1 MRILVEIL
9 KSSTIEIMELTL
21 KASEKLV
28 ELLEREDRD
37 DLSLRVS
44 VSPGGCSGLRYSLYF
59 DTVEQPD
66 DTVID
71 SLGKKVVIDKM
82 SAPYLLNAVL
92 DYYDELNRQG
102 FSIDNPDAPGSCACG
117 DSFS

>member
-1 MRILVEIL
+1 
-9 KSSTIEIMELTL
+9 MELTA
-21 KASEKLV
+21 KASAKLF
-28 ELLEREDRD
+28 ELLEREQRG

-59 DTVEQPD
+59 DNIEHPD

-82 SAPYLLNAVL
+82 STPYLLNAVL

-102 FSIDNPDAPGSCACG
+102 FAIDNPDATGSCACG
-117 DSFS
+117 ESFS

>member
-1 MRILVEIL
+1 MQI
-9 KSSTIEIMELTL
+9 TI
-21 KASEKLV
+21 KASEKLA
-28 ELLEREDRD
+28 ELLEKEVGEE
-37 DLSLRVS
+37 LSLRVA

-59 DTVEQPD
+59 DHSVHPE

-82 SAPYLLNAVL
+82 SSPYLLNATL

-102 FSIDNPDAPGSCACG
+102 FSIENPDASGSCACG